1 MPKALSVSAFII
13 IKKSLNKLEPRS
25 NIHWNIRNRLMAEDN
40 NGNAEG
46 QAAGQQEKP
55 QLQFAVQ
62 RIYVKDIS
70 FEAPNSPAVFGQ
82 PFKPKVGLD
91 IDTSSNKVAD
101 DLYEVVIKLTAQVT
115 HAESGTTCFL
125 AEIQQAGLFRI
136 SGIEGNQL
144 DHTLGAFC
152 PNVLFPYAREC
163 IDNLVNRGG
172 FPPLM
177 LAPVNFEAL
186 YLQKKRNEGA
196 EQPESEQQQ
205 APTSH

>member
-1 MPKALSVSAFII
+1 MAGENNQSA
-13 IKKSLNKLEPRS
+13 
-25 NIHWNIRNRLMAEDN
+25 
-40 NGNAEG
+40 GG

-55 QLQFAVQ
+55 QLQFSVQ

-70 FEAPNSPAVFGQ
+70 FEAPNSPAVFQQ

-91 IDTSSNKVAD
+91 LNTSSQQVGEG
-101 DLYEVVIKLTAQVT
+101 LFEVVVKVTAQVT
-115 HAESGTTCFL
+115 HSEEGTTSFL
-125 AEIQQAGLFRI
+125 AEIEQAGLFKI
-136 SGIEGNQL
+136 AGIEGAQL

-177 LAPVNFEAL
+177 LAPVNFEAI
-186 YLQKKRNEGA
+186 YAQKKKREAEQAQQQGA
-196 EQPESEQQQ
+196 ETTQ
-205 APTSH
+205 